1 MMRNEVKSLDFVSTV
16 PSCYGGAVSHKL
28 NKIISRA
35 NKKGLEGMI
44 SYTISD
50 PYIVKKRNHPD
61 APIVENRVV
70 DVIVKGEVPKIN
82 GWSFIGKLTHDG
94 AGDFVTVLS
103 APGTKVPT
111 KYRKSTGGCDHCNRA
126 RYRKDTFVISKNGKF
141 MEIGRSCLKDFF
153 PTVNIEWIVSY
164 FKYIGDMLDSGE
176 IDDFDSFR
184 GVKVHPS
191 ASLDFIL
198 MVSNAVIR
206 RDGWMSA
213 TAANKI
219 MEKDEDTHIIP
230 TSSEIIHQLRL
241 LLGFVIPTKYE
252 IQNDLIIKI
261 TKKDEEIAPKVID
274 FVRNDMYGDDDYV
287 YNMKNFYSL
296 DEVELR
302 YVPFVSSGIAAY
314 NRSVEKIIEM
324 KTKKAVSNYV
334 GTIGEKITADVEVIG
349 AKYVNS
355 FYGSSLLVR
364 MVDDSGN
371 TFTTFYSGYKFEP
384 EVGDKFTIK
393 GTVKAHKE
401 FKGWKSTMLIRV
413 KVA

>member
-1 MMRNEVKSLDFVSTV
+1 MMKENVKSLDFVSTV

-35 NKKGLEGMI
+35 NKKGLDGMI
-44 SYTISD
+44 SYTVSD

-61 APIVENRVV
+61 APIVENKVV
-70 DVIVKGEVPKIN
+70 DVTVKGEVPKIN

-103 APGTKVPT
+103 APGMKIPA
-111 KYRKSTGGCDHCNRA
+111 KYRKSKGDCDHCNRA
-126 RYRKDTFVISKNGKF
+126 RYRKNTFVISKNDKF

-153 PTVNIEWIVSY
+153 PSVNIEWIVDY
-164 FKYIGDMLDSGE
+164 FKYIDNMLDSGE
-176 IDDFDSFR
+176 IKDFDSFT
-184 GVKVHPS
+184 GVKVRPS
-191 ASLDFIL
+191 APLDFIL

-219 MEKDEDTHIIP
+219 MEKDEDADVIP
-230 TSSEIIHQLRL
+230 TSSEIIHQINL
-241 LLGFVIPTKYE
+241 LLGFITPTKH
-252 IQNDLIIKI
+252 DSIIELS
-261 TKKDEEIAPKVID
+261 KKDEEIAPKIID

-287 YNMKNFYSL
+287 YNMKNFFSL

-302 YVPFVSSGIAAY
+302 YVPFVASGISAY
-314 NRSVEKIIEM
+314 NRSVEKVIET
-324 KTKKAVSNYV
+324 KAKKAVSNYV
-334 GTIGEKITADVEVIG
+334 GEIGEKITADVEVIG
-349 AKYVNS
+349 AKYVSS

-371 TFTTFYSGYKFEP
+371 TFSTFYSGCKFDP
-384 EVGDKFTIK
+384 EVGDKFTIM

-413 KVA
+413 KVI

>member
-1 MMRNEVKSLDFVSTV
+1 
-16 PSCYGGAVSHKL
+16 
-28 NKIISRA
+28 
-35 NKKGLEGMI
+35 MI
-44 SYTISD
+44 SYTVSD

-61 APIVENRVV
+61 APIVENKVV
-70 DVIVKGEVPKIN
+70 DVTVKGEVPKIN

-126 RYRKDTFVISKNGKF
+126 RNRKDTFVISKKGKF

-153 PTVNIEWIVSY
+153 PTVNIEWIISY
-164 FKYIGDMLDSGE
+164 FKYVGDMLDSGE

-184 GVKVHPS
+184 GTKVTPT

-219 MEKDEDTHIIP
+219 MEKDAEASIIP
-230 TSSEIIHQLRL
+230 TSSEISHQLRL
-241 LLGFVIPTKYE
+241 LLGFVTPTKY
-252 IQNDLIIKI
+252 DSIIEL

-287 YNMKNFYSL
+287 YNMKNFFSL

-302 YVPFVSSGIAAY
+302 YVPFVASGISAY
-314 NRSVEKIIEM
+314 NRSVEKVIET
-324 KTKKAVSNYV
+324 KAKKAVSNYV
-334 GTIGEKITADVEVIG
+334 GEIGEKITADVEVIG
-349 AKYVNS
+349 AKYVSS

-371 TFTTFYSGYKFEP
+371 TFSTFYSGCKFDP
-384 EVGDKFTIK
+384 EVGDKFTIM

-413 KVA
+413 KVI

>member
-1 MMRNEVKSLDFVSTV
+1 MMRNKVKSLDFVSTV

-44 SYTISD
+44 SYTVSD

-61 APIVENRVV
+61 APIVENKVV
-70 DVIVKGEVPKIN
+70 DVTVKGEVPKIN

-126 RYRKDTFVISKNGKF
+126 RNRKDTFVISKGGKF

-153 PTVNIEWIVSY
+153 PTVNIEWVVNY
-164 FKYIGDMLDSGE
+164 FKYVSDMLDSGE
-176 IDDFDSFR
+176 FDDFDSYR
-184 GVKVHPS
+184 GKRVIPT

-219 MEKDEDTHIIP
+219 MEKNKEVSIIP
-230 TSSEIIHQLRL
+230 TSSEIRHQLHL
-241 LLGFVIPTKYE
+241 LLGFITPSKY
-252 IQNDLIIKI
+252 DSIIEL
-261 TKKDEEIAPKVID
+261 TKKDEEIASKVID

-287 YNMKNFYSL
+287 YNMKNFFSM

-302 YVPFVSSGIAAY
+302 YVPFVSSGIASY
-314 NRSVEKIIEM
+314 NRSIEKIIEM
-324 KTKKAVSNYV
+324 KAKKAVSNYV
-334 GTIGEKITADVEVIG
+334 GTVGEKITTDVEVTG
-349 AKYVNS
+349 SKHVS
-355 FYGSSLLVR
+355 GFYGSSLLIN
-364 MVDDSGN
+364 MIDGLGN

-393 GTVKAHKE
+393 GTIKAHKK
-401 FKGWKSTMLIRV
+401 FKGWKSTMLTRV
-413 KVA
+413 KVI

>member
-1 MMRNEVKSLDFVSTV
+1 MKNEVKSLDFVSTI
-16 PSCYGGAVSHKL
+16 PACYAGAISHKL

-35 NKKGLEGMI
+35 NKKGLDGMI

-50 PYIVKKRNHPD
+50 LYIVKKRNHPD
-61 APIVENRVV
+61 TPIVKNKVV
-70 DVIVKGEVPKIN
+70 DVTVKGEVPKIN

-94 AGDFVTVLS
+94 AGNFVTVLS

-126 RYRKDTFVISKNGKF
+126 RYRKDTFVISKGGKF

-153 PTVNIEWIVSY
+153 PTVNIEWVVDY
-164 FKYIGDMLDSGE
+164 FKYVSDMLDSGE
-176 IDDFDSFR
+176 INDYNSFK
-184 GVKVHPS
+184 GIKVNPK

-219 MEKDEDTHIIP
+219 MEKNTETYIIP
-230 TSSEIIHQLRL
+230 TSSEINHQICL
-241 LLGFVIPTKYE
+241 LLGFIRPSKNE
-252 IQNDLIIKI
+252 IIIKI
-261 TKKDEEIAPKVID
+261 TKKDEEIASKVID
-274 FVRNDMYGDDDYV
+274 FVRNDMYGNGDYV
-287 YNMKNFYSL
+287 YNMKNFFSL

-302 YVPFVSSGIAAY
+302 YVPFVASGIAAY

-334 GTIGEKITADVEVIG
+334 GTIGEKITADVEVLA
-349 AKYVNS
+349 AKYVS
-355 FYGSSLLVR
+355 SYYGSSLLVK
-364 MVDDSGN
+364 MIDDLGN

-384 EVGDKFTIK
+384 EVGDNLTIK

-413 KVA
+413 KVV

>member
-1 MMRNEVKSLDFVSTV
+1 MRNEVKSLDFVSTV

-50 PYIVKKRNHPD
+50 PYIVKKRNHPNT
-61 APIVENRVV
+61 PIVENKVV
-70 DVIVKGEVPKIN
+70 DVTVKGEVPKIN

-94 AGDFVTVLS
+94 VGDFVTVLS

-111 KYRKSTGGCDHCNRA
+111 KYRKSKGGCDHCNRA
-126 RYRKDTFVISKNGKF
+126 RYRKDTFVISKDGKF

-153 PTVNIEWIVSY
+153 PTVNIEWIISY
-164 FKYIGDMLDSGE
+164 FKYVSDMLDSSENAVFDG
-176 IDDFDSFR
+176 IDSFR
-184 GVKVHPS
+184 GVRVRPS

-219 MEKDEDTHIIP
+219 MEKDEEVSIIP
-230 TSSEIIHQLRL
+230 TSSEIKHQLHL
-241 LLGFVIPTKYE
+241 LLGFIAPTKY
-252 IQNDLIIKI
+252 DSIIKI

-287 YNMKNFYSL
+287 YNMKNFFSL

-324 KTKKAVSNYV
+324 KAKKTVSNYV
-334 GTIGEKITADVEVIG
+334 GEIGEKITSDVEVTG
-349 AKYVNS
+349 SRHVNGY
-355 FYGSSLLVR
+355 YGSSLLVK

-384 EVGDKFTIK
+384 EVGDKLTIK

-401 FKGWKSTMLIRV
+401 FKGWKSTMLTRV
-413 KVA
+413 KVI

>member
-1 MMRNEVKSLDFVSTV
+1 
-16 PSCYGGAVSHKL
+16 
-28 NKIISRA
+28 
-35 NKKGLEGMI
+35 
-44 SYTISD
+44 
-50 PYIVKKRNHPD
+50 
-61 APIVENRVV
+61 
-70 DVIVKGEVPKIN
+70 
-82 GWSFIGKLTHDG
+82 
-94 AGDFVTVLS
+94 
-103 APGTKVPT
+103 
-111 KYRKSTGGCDHCNRA
+111 
-126 RYRKDTFVISKNGKF
+126 

-164 FKYIGDMLDSGE
+164 FKYVGDMLDSGE
-176 IDDFDSFR
+176 FDDFDSFR
-184 GVKVHPS
+184 GTKVTPT

-219 MEKDEDTHIIP
+219 MEKDEDASIIP
-230 TSSEIIHQLRL
+230 TSSEISHQLHL
-241 LLGFVIPTKYE
+241 LLGFVRPTKY
-252 IQNDLIIKI
+252 DSIIEL

-287 YNMKNFYSL
+287 YNMKNFFSL

-302 YVPFVSSGIAAY
+302 YVPFVASGISAY
-314 NRSVEKIIEM
+314 NRSVEKVIET
-324 KTKKAVSNYV
+324 KAKKAVSNYV
-334 GTIGEKITADVEVIG
+334 GEIGEKITADVEVIG
-349 AKYVNS
+349 SKYVSS

-371 TFTTFYSGYKFEP
+371 TFSTFYSGCKFDP

-413 KVA
+413 KVI